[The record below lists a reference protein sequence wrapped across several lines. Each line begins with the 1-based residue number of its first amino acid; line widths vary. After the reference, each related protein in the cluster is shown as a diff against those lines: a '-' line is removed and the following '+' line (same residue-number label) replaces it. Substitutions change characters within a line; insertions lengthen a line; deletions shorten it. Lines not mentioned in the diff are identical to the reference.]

1 MLFGPVLEL
10 SSTLSNWEYHMSN
23 VPKMGTSDIHS
34 IGPSIRMGRE
44 ILCLPYAGFF
54 YEVTS
59 QRGAKVHYEDICL
72 LTFYL
77 INKKKDQ

>member
-1 MLFGPVLEL
+1 MFFGPVLEF

-34 IGPSIRMGRE
+34 IGPSIRMGRD

-54 YEVTS
+54 
-59 QRGAKVHYEDICL
+59 
-72 LTFYL
+72 LTTKNSKMNYISFEEISL
-77 INKKKDQ
+77 

>member
-1 MLFGPVLEL
+1 MFFGPVLEF

-54 YEVTS
+54 
-59 QRGAKVHYEDICL
+59 
-72 LTFYL
+72 LTTKNFK
-77 INKKKDQ
+77 INFISFEEISL